1 MPVGFMGLTMKCE
14 PADEIHVAV
23 VDDDPRIRS
32 MLKTYLEGERFRV
45 TTLESAARLRQIDL
59 EDVDLLMLDV
69 GLPGEDGLTVA
80 QAIRARR
87 NTPIIMISGRGHEV
101 DRVLG
106 LEIGADDYITKPFSL
121 REVLARIRSILRRTR
136 PAIHMQAGRDAEAE
150 AEASA
155 HFDGWRLDPQK
166 RELLCPEGAEVLL
179 TTGEFDLLLAFAS
192 HPRRV
197 LGRDTLMDLTRGR
210 NWEAFD
216 RAIDAQVTRLRR
228 KIERD
233 PSHPTLIKSVRSHG
247 YIFTPKVEWL

>member
-1 MPVGFMGLTMKCE
+1 MGWDTAEK
-14 PADEIHVAV
+14 PHIAV
-23 VDDDPRIRS
+23 VDDDPRIRT
-32 MLKTYLEGERFRV
+32 MLKTYLEGEQFRV
-45 TTLESAARLRQIDL
+45 TTLESSARLRQLDL
-59 EDVDLLMLDV
+59 EGVDLLLLDV

-80 QAIRARR
+80 QSIRARR

-136 PAIHMQAGRDAEAE
+136 PNGPSRAAQEDETT
-150 AEASA
+150 A
-155 HFDGWRLDPQK
+155 HFEGWRLDPQK
-166 RELLCPEGAEVLL
+166 RELLSPGGEDVSL

-192 HPRRV
+192 NARRV

-210 NWEAFD
+210 HWEAFD

-228 KIERD
+228 KIEAD
-233 PSHPTLIKSVRSHG
+233 PSHPTLIKSIRSHG
-247 YIFTPKVEWL
+247 YIFTPKVDWF